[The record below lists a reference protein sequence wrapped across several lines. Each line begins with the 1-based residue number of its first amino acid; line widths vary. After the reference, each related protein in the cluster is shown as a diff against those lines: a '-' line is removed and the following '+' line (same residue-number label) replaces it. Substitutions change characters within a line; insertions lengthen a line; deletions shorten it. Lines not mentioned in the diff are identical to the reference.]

1 MYINVGL
8 LLLVIFAFLVAA
20 LFFFIYLLGYEKLTK
35 KKLLSELEYM
45 RRIYNEVENQS
56 RLLAET
62 NLKFQKIQK
71 ELDKKLKA
79 LNTLYKI
86 TQNVSKTFETEKILD
101 SIDLDDVE
109 ELGFEKLLFFIFDD
123 EKKEIVTKKMLGY
136 KNREPQIPRNI
147 VETLA
152 TLKSP
157 IYIGSKVHIPEGLQ
171 PLAQELELTSMIIV
185 PLTIREKSIGV
196 MIAGNT
202 KTYKKPSESD
212 IEILSLLANQLV
224 QSMENAKLY
233 EQLWKA
239 YQELEERVKERTR
252 ELEEANKALQKL
264 NQMKTEFVSA
274 VAHELRTPLT
284 SIKGYATILSSGR
297 LGEVRKEQKERLERI
312 NKHSHELVNLINDL
326 LDIARIEAG
335 KTIMKIE
342 EINLNE
348 VLKDVEEII
357 SPQAEE
363 KKLRFVID
371 NRDRIE
377 KIYADKIH
385 LERVLV
391 NLLGNALKF
400 TPENGEIGIRV
411 KKEEENAVLFEIYD
425 TGIGISEKDLDKIFD
440 EFYRA
445 DNPINRERKGTG
457 LGLSLVKRIIDAH
470 GGKIWAKSKP
480 GKGSQFFFTLPLR
493 KENSHG

>member
-8 LLLVIFAFLVAA
+8 LLLVIFAFLIAA

-35 KKLLSELEYM
+35 KRLLSELEYM
-45 RRIYNEVENQS
+45 RRIYNEVEDQS

-86 TQNVSKTFETEKILD
+86 TQNINKTFETEKILD

-109 ELGFEKLLFFIFDD
+109 ELGFEKLLFFIFDEENKD
-123 EKKEIVTKKMLGY
+123 IITKKMLGY
-136 KNREPQIPRNI
+136 KDREPQIPKNI
-147 VETLA
+147 MESLT

-196 MIAGNT
+196 MIVGNT

-252 ELEEANKALQKL
+252 ELEEANKALQRL

-297 LGEVRKEQKERLERI
+297 LGEIKKEQKERLERI
-312 NKHSHELVNLINDL
+312 NRHSHELVNLINDL

-335 KTIMKIE
+335 KTTMKIE

-348 VLKDVEEII
+348 VLKDVEELI

-400 TPENGEIGIRV
+400 TPENGEIGIRI
-411 KKEEENAVLFEIYD
+411 KKEEDAVLFEIYD

-445 DNPINRERKGTG
+445 NNPINRERKGTG

-480 GKGSQFFFTLPLR
+480 GEGSQFFFTLPLR
-493 KENSHG
+493 KNSHG

>member
-123 EKKEIVTKKMLGY
+123 EKKEIVTKKILGY
-136 KNREPQIPRNI
+136 KNREPQIPKNI
-147 VETLA
+147 VESLA

-297 LGEVRKEQKERLERI
+297 LGEIRKEQKERLDRI

-335 KTIMKIE
+335 KTTMKIE
-342 EINLNE
+342 EINLDE

-371 NRDRIE
+371 NKDKIE

-400 TPENGEIGIRV
+400 TPENGEIGIRI
-411 KKEEENAVLFEIYD
+411 KKEEDAVLFEIYD

-457 LGLSLVKRIIDAH
+457 LGLSLVKRIIEAH
-470 GGKIWAKSKP
+470 GGKIWAKSRP
-480 GKGSQFFFTLPLR
+480 GEGSHFFFTLPL
-493 KENSHG
+493 KKNSHG

>member
-335 KTIMKIE
+335 KTTMKIE

-377 KIYADKIH
+377 TVSYTH
-385 LERVLV
+385 LTLP
-391 NLLGNALKF
+391 
-400 TPENGEIGIRV
+400 T
-411 KKEEENAVLFEIYD
+411 
-425 TGIGISEKDLDKIFD
+425 
-440 EFYRA
+440 
-445 DNPINRERKGTG
+445 NRE
-457 LGLSLVKRIIDAH
+457 V
-470 GGKIWAKSKP
+470 
-480 GKGSQFFFTLPLR
+480 
-493 KENSHG
+493 

>member
-1 MYINVGL
+1 MYINPAL
-8 LLLVIFAFLVAA
+8 LFLVIAF
-20 LFFFIYLLGYEKLTK
+20 FLLGWVAFFMTLLGHEKLTQK
-35 KKLLSELEYM
+35 RLLSELEYM

-62 NLKFQKIQK
+62 NLKFQRIQK

-86 TQNVSKTFETEKILD
+86 TQNISKTFETEKILD
-101 SIDLDDVE
+101 NIDLDDVE

-123 EKKEIVTKKMLGY
+123 EKKKIAIKKILGY
-136 KNREPQIPRNI
+136 KDKEPEIPRNI
-147 VETLA
+147 LESLA

-185 PLTIREKSIGV
+185 PLTIREKNIGV
-196 MIAGNT
+196 MIVGNT

-212 IEILSLLANQLV
+212 IEILSLMANQLV

-233 EQLWKA
+233 EQLWKS

-252 ELEEANKALQKL
+252 ELEAANRALQRL

-297 LGEVRKEQKERLERI
+297 LGEIKKEQKERLERI
-312 NKHSHELVNLINDL
+312 NKHSQELVNLVNDL

-342 EINLNE
+342 EIDLNE
-348 VLKDVEEII
+348 VLRDVEEII
-357 SPQAEE
+357 MPQAEE
-363 KKLRFVID
+363 KNIRFIISNKSGV
-371 NRDRIE
+371 E

-391 NLLGNALKF
+391 NLLSNALKF
-400 TPENGEIGIRV
+400 TPENGEIGIV
-411 KKEEENAVLFEIYD
+411 IQKEDNSILFQVYD
-425 TGIGISEKDLDKIFD
+425 TGIGIAEKDLEKIFD

-445 DNPINRERKGTG
+445 DNPINREKKGTG

-480 GKGSQFFFTLPLR
+480 GEGSQFFFTLPLK
-493 KENSHG
+493 KEQSNG

>member
-284 SIKGYATILSSGR
+284 SIKGYASILSSGR
-297 LGEVRKEQKERLERI
+297 LGEIRKEQKERLERI

>member
-1 MYINVGL
+1 MYLDVGL
-8 LLLVIFAFLVAA
+8 LFLFIFAFLITIGA
-20 LFFFIYLLGYEKLTK
+20 FFSALLGYEKLKT
-35 KKLLSELEYM
+35 KKLLSKLEYM
-45 RRIYNEVENQS
+45 QRIFNDVENQS

-86 TQNVSKTFETEKILD
+86 TQTVSRTFETEKILD

-123 EKKEIVTKKMLGY
+123 ERKKIAIKKTLGY
-136 KNREPQIPRNI
+136 KDREPQIPRNI
-147 VETLA
+147 LDSLA

-185 PLTIREKSIGV
+185 PLTIREKNVGV
-196 MIAGNT
+196 MIVGNT

-233 EQLWKA
+233 EQLWKS

-252 ELEEANKALQKL
+252 ELEEANKALQKV

-297 LGEVRKEQKERLERI
+297 LGEVKKEQKERLERI
-312 NKHSHELVNLINDL
+312 NKHSHELVNLVNDL

-335 KTIMKIE
+335 KTTMKTE
-342 EINLNE
+342 ETDLNE
-348 VLKDVEEII
+348 VLKDVEEVIL
-357 SPQAEE
+357 PQAEE
-363 KKLRFVID
+363 KKLRFVI
-371 NRDRIE
+371 NNKAGIE
-377 KIYADKIH
+377 KIYADRVH

-400 TPENGEIGIRV
+400 TPENGEIGVVIQ
-411 KKEEENAVLFEIYD
+411 KEGDSILFEVYD
-425 TGIGISEKDLDKIFD
+425 TGIGIPEKDLDKIFD

-457 LGLSLVKRIIDAH
+457 LGLPLVKKIIDAH

-480 GKGSQFFFTLPLR
+480 GEGSRFFFTLPLR
-493 KENSHG
+493 KGVGDG